1 MRVRLAADS
10 AAAFFPREQSAR
22 QELPRQAREFPDW
35 LAAAPA
41 ILLETQGAAEEEAL
55 RKADW
60 LAEPG

>member
-35 LAAAPA
+35 LAAPA

>member
-41 ILLETQGAAEEEAL
+41 ILLETQGAAEDEAL